1 MATEARSPEELAD
14 EILKSCSQQDLFVF
28 NHYLGRYETDIRK
41 LLIEQG
47 EEWLKKILEALPLG
61 GGAVIA
67 AILEGATTSD
77 VPLHH
82 VNYLAVLK
90 LTGTPDEL
98 RKLLKELVRH
108 SPRRGLV
115 ALQVW
120 RLIKSLPKNSNE
132 TKTVTVVIPG
142 EGSTKRESHYTGP
155 YSVNWKFDDLQ
166 WFQQLHAMAA
176 EMKGR
181 EPASRQLQSSQQLP
195 RHDAVEAFIREV
207 WGAPERAA
215 T

>member
-1 MATEARSPEELAD
+1 
-14 EILKSCSQQDLFVF
+14 
-28 NHYLGRYETDIRK
+28 
-41 LLIEQG
+41 
-47 EEWLKKILEALPLG
+47 
-61 GGAVIA
+61 
-67 AILEGATTSD
+67 
-77 VPLHH
+77 
-82 VNYLAVLK
+82 VLK

-108 SPRRGLV
+108 SPRRGFV

-181 EPASRQLQSSQQLP
+181 EPASRQF
-195 RHDAVEAFIREV
+195 AVFTATPSTRRRRGV
-207 WGAPERAA
+207 YRRGMGRPERAA

>member
-14 EILKSCSQQDLFVF
+14 EILKLCSQQDLFVF

-61 GGAVIA
+61 GDAVIA

-108 SPRRGLV
+108 SPRRGFV

-176 EMKGR
+176 EMKL
-181 EPASRQLQSSQQLP
+181 SLI
-195 RHDAVEAFIREV
+195 HI
-207 WGAPERAA
+207 
-215 T
+215 